1 MKIHI
6 VQRNDTFE
14 TIATRYGISVQDLI
28 GTNTHINYTSGLVP
42 GLKVKIPMPPRQEE
56 PMVDQHIQ
64 KYYPSIDTGVN
75 YVQAATIEPTLV
87 PPQPQPAP
95 LEPTNAF
102 QMPQPAALEPT
113 NAFQAPKPEASD
125 TVMNQLVSE
134 QVMPVPLKPIPN
146 ATEPVSTTITDM
158 NKNMEKCLFYINSC
172 SETPYASCSDNG
184 YRYHTVPVDE
194 SRFFFGGFG
203 GPFGGYG
210 GYYPYPYFSPYGYGW
225 RPYGRYGYG
234 CGGWW

>member
-75 YVQAATIEPTLV
+75 YVQAATIEPNLV
-87 PPQPQPAP
+87 PPQPATLEAP
-95 LEPTNAF
+95 NAF
-102 QMPQPAALEPT
+102 QVPQPTAPESS
-113 NAFQAPKPEASD
+113 NVFQTPQPEASD
-125 TVMNQLVSE
+125 LVMNQLVSE
-134 QVMPVPLKPIPN
+134 QVVPVPLKPMPE
-146 ATEPVSTTITDM
+146 ATSPVNTTVTDM
-158 NKNMEKCLFYINSC
+158 NKNMEKCLFHINSYR
-172 SETPYASCSDNG
+172 EKAYEACSDNG
-184 YRYHTVPVDE
+184 YRYQPGSMDE

-210 GYYPYPYFSPYGYGW
+210 GYYPFPYFSPYGYGW

-234 CGGWW
+234 CGWW